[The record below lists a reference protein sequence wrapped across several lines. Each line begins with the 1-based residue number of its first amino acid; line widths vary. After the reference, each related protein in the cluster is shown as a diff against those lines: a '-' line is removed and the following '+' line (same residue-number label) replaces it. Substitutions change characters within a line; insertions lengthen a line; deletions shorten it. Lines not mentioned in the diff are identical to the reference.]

1 MDIPVSQPFLDKTE
15 TEYVLSALADGAIS
29 GLYGQY
35 LDKFEEE
42 FSRYSDCSHGVAINS
57 GTTAL
62 HLAVASLGIGNK
74 DEVLVSS
81 FTNMATF
88 FAVLYQ
94 GATPIP
100 IDIEPDTWNI
110 DPALIEEKI
119 NDNTKAIL
127 VVHIYGHPVDM
138 DPISAIAKKH
148 GLYVIEDC
156 AEAHGALYNGRKVGS
171 LSDVACFSFY
181 ANKIITTGEGGMVTT
196 NDAGI
201 ADKARSLR
209 GLAFGADNKFM
220 HEDIGFGYRMTN
232 LQAAIG
238 CAQLEK
244 IEDIIDRKRKLAGYY
259 SENLGDVPGLQL
271 PVEKTYAKN
280 VYWMYHVVL
289 SEDFGLPRDAVMKK
303 LGDYGIE
310 TREAFIP
317 YNMQEI
323 FIRRGWVKGDECPV
337 ANRVAGNGFYIP
349 SGPSLEE
356 KELEYIVGK
365 IKEIQSG
372 E

>member
-1 MDIPVSQPFLDKTE
+1 
-15 TEYVLSALADGAIS
+15 
-29 GLYGQY
+29 
-35 LDKFEEE
+35 
-42 FSRYSDCSHGVAINS
+42 
-57 GTTAL
+57 
-62 HLAVASLGIGNK
+62 
-74 DEVLVSS
+74 
-81 FTNMATF
+81 
-88 FAVLYQ
+88 
-94 GATPIP
+94 
-100 IDIEPDTWNI
+100 
-110 DPALIEEKI
+110 
-119 NDNTKAIL
+119 
-127 VVHIYGHPVDM
+127 
-138 DPISAIAKKH
+138 
-148 GLYVIEDC
+148 
-156 AEAHGALYNGRKVGS
+156 
-171 LSDVACFSFY
+171 
-181 ANKIITTGEGGMVTT
+181 
-196 NDAGI
+196 
-201 ADKARSLR
+201 
-209 GLAFGADNKFM
+209 
-220 HEDIGFGYRMTN
+220 MTN

-337 ANRVAGNGFYIP
+337 ANHVAENGFYIP
-349 SGPSLEE
+349 SSPSLEE